1 MIHAIKY
8 FSNICFQFSTQ
19 ENKIVKIFKDFKT
32 PTIDTGQIKD
42 EKYKACTYI
51 SFKINFNSKPQ
62 ALQIK

>member
-1 MIHAIKY
+1 MQSTI
-8 FSNICFQFSTQ
+8 FQTSVFNFQQ